1 MTLVEIKKALYKQ
14 KPKANL
20 ITVTK
25 SGILYIAYLSQ
36 EIEGGRTLRLPIRFL
51 VPLSEIGDATFGPTG
66 VEPQLLIRYIVQPEM
81 SNHEDIPT
89 KE

>member
-25 SGILYIAYLSQ
+25 SGILYIAVLSQ
-36 EIEGGRTLRLPIRFL
+36 EIEGGPTVRLPIRFL
-51 VPLSEIGDATFGPTG
+51 VPLSEIGDAAFGPTG
-66 VEPQLLIRYIVQPEM
+66 VESQLLIRYIVQPETT
-81 SNHEDIPT
+81 EL
-89 KE
+89 